1 MNWINQ
7 IGLKLIIMTRRA
19 EALFLKQIR
28 KKVALLHVDVNLS
41 ALKNS
46 FKGNTTEIM
55 YCFVSDAEN
64 NIS

>member
-1 MNWINQ
+1 
-7 IGLKLIIMTRRA
+7 MTRRA